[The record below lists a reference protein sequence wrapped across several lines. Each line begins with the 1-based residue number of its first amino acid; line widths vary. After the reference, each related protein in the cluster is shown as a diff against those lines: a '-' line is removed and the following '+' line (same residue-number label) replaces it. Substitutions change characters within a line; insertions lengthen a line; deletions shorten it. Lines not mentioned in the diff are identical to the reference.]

1 MITFH
6 LPKMKQLILFFLF
19 SSQCVFGQLT
29 IQDIQYSNN
38 GASPF
43 EGQGATLT
51 GIVTASAE
59 PGNLGFVFMQQ
70 DSVMEWGGIQLKGNS
85 QLLDLKIGDLVTA
98 TGTVVESGGMTTLDQ
113 ITQLTVLDTGW
124 SVDPVIVDPDEF
136 TYYHIWDTEKY
147 EGMLVQLAYEE
158 DSLVIVRQNADTTG
172 NNFGEYK
179 VGADTALPDTG
190 CRVLA
195 GRVTSTLLS
204 SLNVSYVND
213 SIWMNNSGIMNVPPI
228 IVQVGDAWQGIR
240 GIMTQSFGNMVL
252 VPRNNDDFIP
262 LAFGTGIQEKTP
274 KWEIDLFPNPAD
286 EYLDLRIQLDRPEK
300 LRLEI
305 IGMDGK
311 VRLVR
316 NEMTAGHG
324 SIRIRIPDLG
334 SGLYLL
340 RLIGDQRSVTQKF
353 LKR

>member
-1 MITFH
+1 
-6 LPKMKQLILFFLF
+6 MKKLILVFLF
-19 SSQCVFGQLT
+19 CSQWVFGQVT

-59 PGNLGFVFMQQ
+59 AGNLGYVFMQQ
-70 DSVMEWGGIQLKGNS
+70 DSVMEWGGIQLKGNP
-85 QLLDLKIGDLVTA
+85 QLLDMKIGDLVTA

-124 SVDPVIVDPDEF
+124 SVDPVIVEPDEF

-147 EGMLVQLAYEE
+147 EGMLVQLGYEE

-204 SLNVSYVND
+204 SLDVSYVND

-262 LAFGTGIQEKTP
+262 LAFGTNIQDQIPSLELR
-274 KWEIDLFPNPAD
+274 LFPNPAD
-286 EYLDLRIQLDRPEK
+286 EYVILRTQLERPENM
-300 LRLEI
+300 RIEI

-311 VRLVR
+311 VRLVL
-316 NEMTAGHG
+316 NEMMMREGLIRV
-324 SIRIRIPDLG
+324 SIDDMASGIYFMRIT
-334 SGLYLL
+334 
-340 RLIGDQRSVTQKF
+340 GDQLTASKKF